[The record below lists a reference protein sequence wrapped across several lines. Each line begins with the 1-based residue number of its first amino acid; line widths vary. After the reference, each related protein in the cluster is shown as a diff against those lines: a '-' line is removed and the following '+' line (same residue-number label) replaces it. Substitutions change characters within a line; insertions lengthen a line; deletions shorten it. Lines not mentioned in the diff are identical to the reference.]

1 MPVLEKRTSPLKIR
15 QHFLSPLP
23 ILTQDGGAQ
32 LADKSTFTLPVPPV
46 STFQPCS
53 ATRIVQG
60 RGGWCW
66 VRAEGTRRW
75 VMRSSSSHC
84 SNAPWVPLQQWPLP
98 KGEHHPQ
105 PALGC
110 RYVFATA
117 SSHGDDFG
125 QHAFHPWLLLNSQL
139 SESTYSLSI
148 SSDLII
154 ILFISVYAA
163 SKIRWW

>member
-15 QHFLSPLP
+15 QPFLSPVP
-23 ILTQDGGAQ
+23 Q
-32 LADKSTFTLPVPPV
+32 LSDESIFTLPVPMV

-53 ATRIVQG
+53 ATSVVLG
-60 RGGWCW
+60 RGGCCW
-66 VRAEGTRRW
+66 VGAEGTQRW
-75 VMRSSSSHC
+75 VMRSSSSHWF
-84 SNAPWVPLQQWPLP
+84 NAPQVPLQQQPLS
-98 KGEHHPQ
+98 KGEHHLQ

-110 RYVFATA
+110 RYVFAVA
-117 SSHGDDFG
+117 SSHGDDFE
-125 QHAFHPWLLLNSQL
+125 QHTFHPWLLCNSQL

-154 ILFISVYAA
+154 ILFISVYTA

>member
-15 QHFLSPLP
+15 QHFLSPVP
-23 ILTQDGGAQ
+23 Q
-32 LADKSTFTLPVPPV
+32 LSDESIFTLPVPMV
-46 STFQPCS
+46 STFQLCS
-53 ATRIVQG
+53 ATSVVQG
-60 RGGWCW
+60 RGGCCW
-66 VRAEGTRRW
+66 VGAEGTQRR

-84 SNAPWVPLQQWPLP
+84 SNAPQVPLQQQPLP

-110 RYVFATA
+110 RYVFALA

-125 QHAFHPWLLLNSQL
+125 QHTFHLWLLCNSQL

-148 SSDLII
+148 SSNLII
-154 ILFISVYAA
+154 ILFMSVYTA
-163 SKIRWW
+163 SKIRWR